1 MEEEAAEAGLNVS
14 QAFFWM
20 CNFCIRQ
27 SGGKDD
33 DVPRLGQMVQECGR
47 TVMFLEPWDKM
58 VAASPGEN
66 VNCLSRAWCVF
77 EVRGWGVKTITTATL
92 MTPPPFLPSLFS
104 SCSATHPTS

>member
-33 DVPRLGQMVQECGR
+33 DVTRLGQMVQECGR

-58 VAASPGEN
+58 IATVPGER
-66 VNCLSRAWCVF
+66 VNCLSRAW
-77 EVRGWGVKTITTATL
+77 
-92 MTPPPFLPSLFS
+92 
-104 SCSATHPTS
+104 